1 MAFLKTLFDG
11 NEREVAKLRRTVVAT
26 NALEPE
32 ISALS
37 DADLQAKTPE
47 FRARL
52 GGGES
57 LDDMLPEAFAVCRE
71 AGKRVLSMRHFDVQ
85 IMGGQVL
92 HEGKV
97 AEMKTGEGKTLVATL
112 AVYANALLGRG
123 VHLVTVNDYLAR
135 RDAEW
140 MAPLYNFLGLS
151 VGVIQHDLQ
160 PAQRR
165 EAYNADIT
173 YVTNNEVGFD
183 YLRDNMAWQLA
194 DMVQREL
201 FFAIVDEVDSILID
215 EARTPLIISGQGQD
229 ATELYAKFAQ
239 ILPRLVK
246 DEDFTVDEK
255 AHAVPITEQGVAKV
269 ERMLGIQN
277 LYDQRNLELTH
288 QLNAAL
294 KAWHLFHNEQQYIV
308 KDGEV
313 VIVDEFTGRLMYG
326 RRYSDGIHQAIEAK
340 EKLSVRSEDQTLATI
355 TFQNYFR
362 LYAKLGGMTGTAKTE
377 EREFRDIYGLD
388 VVTIPTNRSIARAD
402 KGDIVYKS
410 ENAKFEAVV
419 DEIVAEHEKGRPVL
433 VGTRS
438 IEKSERLATLLR
450 RRGVTCEVLNAKYHE
465 REAEI
470 IKDAGVAGNVVIA
483 TNMAGRGVDIK
494 LGEGV
499 ADLGGLHII
508 GTERHES
515 RRIDNQLRGRAGRQG
530 DPGSTRFYVSLE
542 DEVMRLFGAERI
554 QTIMN
559 AVGFTD
565 ETPIEAKMI
574 SRSFERA
581 QSKVENHNYEV
592 RKQVLEY
599 DDVMNKQREVI
610 YAERRK
616 VLHGESLRDFM
627 LQSLHEKVEQAVDQN
642 APENVHPSEWDLD
655 AILAEL
661 ELVFPI
667 REKIA
672 VGDLEKL
679 DRDGMKAKLDE
690 IGIAAYDQKEE
701 ELTPEI
707 MRVIESQYIMLP
719 TIDRLWVDHLYV
731 MDALKTGIGLRG
743 YGQKDPRVE
752 YEKEAYE
759 IFEDLKNNIADEA
772 IKAVFRVV
780 VERTDDAPPGGLA
793 GAEGG
798 PMGEIPAAPGA
809 PPNGLATN
817 GNGSGHAFEALPN
830 GSIAPQPVGVPTG
843 GTASAPA
850 PAPPPVDVA
859 QQARLDP
866 AYAQKL
872 LGPIPGADHDRQ
884 MHTNL
889 GDDEPRRPKQNDAT
903 KVGRNELCPCG
914 SGKKFKRCH
923 GSVTA

>member
-1 MAFLKTLFDG
+1 MVLVSMAFLKTLFDG
-11 NEREVAKLRRTVVAT
+11 NEREINKLKRTVAAT

-37 DADLQAKTPE
+37 DEALAAKTHE
-47 FRARL
+47 FRERMGPDNDADTRRAL
-52 GGGES
+52 
-57 LDDMLPEAFAVCRE
+57 LDEMLPEVFAVCRE
-71 AGKRVLSMRHFDVQ
+71 AGKRILNMRHFDVQ
-85 IMGGQVL
+85 IMGGQIL

-123 VHLVTVNDYLAR
+123 VHLISVNDYLVR

-140 MAPLYNFLGLS
+140 MMPLYSFLGLR
-151 VGVIQHDLQ
+151 VGIIQHDMQ
-160 PAQRR
+160 PVDRR
-165 EAYNADIT
+165 DAYNSDIT

-183 YLRDNMAWQLA
+183 YLRDNMAWRLE
-194 DMVQREL
+194 DMVQRER

-239 ILPRLVK
+239 IIPRLIK
-246 DEDFTVDEK
+246 DVDFTVDEK
-255 AHAVPITEQGVAKV
+255 AHAVPVTEAGVEKV
-269 ERMLGIQN
+269 EKMLGIQN

-294 KAWHLFHNEQQYIV
+294 KAWHIFHNEQQYIV

-340 EKLSVRSEDQTLATI
+340 EKLDVRSEDQTLATI

-362 LYAKLGGMTGTAKTE
+362 LYTKLGGMTGTAKTE

-388 VVTIPTNRSIARAD
+388 VVVIPTNRSIARED
-402 KGDIVYKS
+402 RGDIVYKS

-419 DEIVAEHEKGRPVL
+419 DEIIAEHQKGRPVL

-438 IEKSERLATLLR
+438 IDKSERLASLLR
-450 RRGVTCEVLNAKYHE
+450 RRGVECDVLNAKYHE
-465 REAEI
+465 READI
-470 IKDAGVAGNVVIA
+470 IKDAGQPGNVVIA

-494 LGEGV
+494 LGEAV
-499 ADLGGLHII
+499 AEMGGLHII

-554 QTIMN
+554 NNIMN
-559 AVGFTD
+559 MVGFTD
-565 ETPIEAKMI
+565 ETPIEAKLI
-574 SRSFERA
+574 TKSFERA
-581 QSKVENHNYEV
+581 QSKVENHNYEI
-592 RKQVLEY
+592 RKSVLEY

-610 YAERRK
+610 YDERRK
-616 VLHGESLRDFM
+616 VLRGESLRPFM
-627 LQSLHEKVEQAVDQN
+627 VQTLEDKVAQAVDSN
-642 APENVHPSEWDLD
+642 APDNVHPSEWDL
-655 AILAEL
+655 AEVITEL
-661 ELVFPI
+661 ELVFP
-667 REKIA
+667 
-672 VGDLEKL
+672 VGESITVAGLEKS
-679 DRDGMKAKLDE
+679 DRDEMKVKLTE
-690 IGIAAYDQKEE
+690 VALAAYDAKET

-719 TIDRLWVDHLYV
+719 IIDRLWVDHLYV

-780 VERTDDAPPGGLA
+780 VEATDPNAPQ
-793 GAEGG
+793 
-798 PMGEIPAAPGA
+798 GEIGPDGA
-809 PPNGLATN
+809 PMVALGAN
-817 GNGSGHAFEALPN
+817 GNGNGAHGGMAAFEPLPD
-830 GSIAPQPVGVPTG
+830 GSL
-843 GTASAPA
+843 
-850 PAPPPVDVA
+850 APPSPEPVAV
-859 QQARLDP
+859 QNSRLDP
-866 AYAQKL
+866 A
-872 LGPIPGADHDRQ
+872 
-884 MHTNL
+884 
-889 GDDEPRRPKQNDAT
+889 
-903 KVGRNELCPCG
+903 
-914 SGKKFKRCH
+914 
-923 GSVTA
+923 

>member
-11 NEREVAKLRRTVVAT
+11 NEREVVRLRRTVAAT
-26 NALEPE
+26 NAFE
-32 ISALS
+32 SDFAALS
-37 DADLQAKTPE
+37 DAELQSKTPE
-47 FRARL
+47 FKSRLEGLDKVAARAA
-52 GGGES
+52 
-57 LDDMLPEAFAVCRE
+57 LDEMLPEVFAVCRE
-71 AGKRVLSMRHFDVQ
+71 AGKRTLGMRHFDVQ

-123 VHLVTVNDYLAR
+123 VHVVTVNDYLAK

-140 MAPLYNFLGLS
+140 MSPLYGFLGLS
-151 VGVIQHDLQ
+151 VGVIQHDL
-160 PAQRR
+160 PPEQRR
-165 EAYNADIT
+165 AAYNSDIT

-201 FFAIVDEVDSILID
+201 FYAIVDEVDSILID

-239 ILPRLVK
+239 LTPRLVK

-255 AHAVPITEQGVAKV
+255 AHAVPITEKGVAKV
-269 ERMLGIQN
+269 ERMLGISN

-294 KAWHLFHNEQQYIV
+294 KAWHLFHRDQQYIV

-313 VIVDEFTGRLMYG
+313 IIVDEFTGRLMYG

-340 EKLSVRSEDQTLATI
+340 EGLSVRSEDQTLATI

-362 LYAKLGGMTGTAKTE
+362 LYDKLGGMTGTAKTE

-388 VVTIPTNRSIARAD
+388 VVVIPTNRAVARSD
-402 KGDIVYKS
+402 MGDIVYKS

-419 DEIVAEHEKGRPVL
+419 DEIVRENEKSRPVL

-438 IEKSERLATLLR
+438 IEKSERLASILR
-450 RRGVTCEVLNAKYHE
+450 RRGVSCEVLNAKYHE

-470 IKDAGVAGNVVIA
+470 IKDAGQPAAVTIA

-494 LGEGV
+494 LGENV
-499 ADLGGLHII
+499 AENGGLHII

-542 DEVMRLFGAERI
+542 DEVMRLFGQERI
-554 QTIMN
+554 QGIMN
-559 AVGFTD
+559 LVGFTD

-581 QSKVENHNYEV
+581 QSKVETHNYEI

-610 YAERRK
+610 YDERRK
-616 VLHGESLRDFM
+616 ILRGESLRDFM
-627 LQSLHEKVEQAVDQN
+627 LQSLRDKVEQAVDRS
-642 APENVHPSEWDLD
+642 APENVHPSEWDLEEV
-655 AILAEL
+655 LGEM

-667 REKIA
+667 RESVA
-672 VGDLEKL
+672 VSDLEKL
-679 DRDGMKAKLDE
+679 DRDGMKAILNDV
-690 IGIAAYDQKEE
+690 AVRAYEAKEA

-707 MRVIESQYIMLP
+707 ARVIESQYILLP
-719 TIDRLWVDHLYV
+719 IIDRLWVDHLYV

-780 VERTDDAPPGGLA
+780 IEPGDPSVAQATIGNYN
-793 GAEGG
+793 GASVPLEAAQ
-798 PMGEIPAAPGA
+798 PMP
-809 PPNGLATN
+809 
-817 GNGSGHAFEALPN
+817 SFEALPS
-830 GSIAPQPVGVPTG
+830 GSLAPPPAAPEPALEAAAAVARIDA
-843 GTASAPA
+843 ASAERILGPA
-850 PAPPPVDVA
+850 PAAPP
-859 QQARLDP
+859 R
-866 AYAQKL
+866 
-872 LGPIPGADHDRQ
+872 RQ
-884 MHTNL
+884 LHTNL
-889 GDDEPRRPKQNDAT
+889 GNDEPQKPARSDA
-903 KVGRNELCPCG
+903 KVGRNDVCPCG

-923 GSVTA
+923 GVTA

>member
-11 NEREVAKLRRTVVAT
+11 NEREVAKLRRTVAAT

-37 DADLQAKTPE
+37 DAELQAKTPA
-47 FRARL
+47 FRERL
-52 GGGES
+52 AAGES
-57 LDDMLPEAFAVCRE
+57 LDDMLPEVFAVCRE
-71 AGKRVLSMRHFDVQ
+71 AGKRILNMRHFDVQ

-97 AEMKTGEGKTLVATL
+97 AEMKTGEGKTLVGTL

-123 VHLVTVNDYLAR
+123 VHVVTVNDYLAR

-151 VGVIQHDLQ
+151 LGVIQHDLQ

-183 YLRDNMAWQLA
+183 YLRDNMAWRLE

-201 FFAIVDEVDSILID
+201 YFAIVDEVDSILID

-239 ILPRLVK
+239 IVPRLVK

-255 AHAVPITEQGVAKV
+255 AHAVPIAEKGVAKV
-269 ERMLGIQN
+269 EKMLGIQN

-294 KAWHLFHNEQQYIV
+294 KAWNLFHKDQQYIV

-313 VIVDEFTGRLMYG
+313 IIVDEFTGRLMYG

-340 EKLSVRSEDQTLATI
+340 EGLKVRSEDQTLATI

-362 LYAKLGGMTGTAKTE
+362 LYDKLAGMTGTAKTE

-388 VVTIPTNRSIARAD
+388 VVVIPTNRAIARED
-402 KGDIVYKS
+402 KGDIVFKS
-410 ENAKFEAVV
+410 ENAKFESVV
-419 DEIVAEHEKGRPVL
+419 DEIIREHEKGRPVL

-450 RRGVTCEVLNAKYHE
+450 RRGVECEVLNAKYHE

-470 IKDAGVAGNVVIA
+470 IKDAGQVGAVTIA

-499 ADLGGLHII
+499 AELGGLHII

-530 DPGSTRFYVSLE
+530 DTGSTRFYVSLE

-554 QTIMN
+554 QNIMN

-565 ETPIEAKMI
+565 DTPIEAKMI

-581 QSKVENHNYEV
+581 QSKVENHNYEI

-627 LQSLHEKVEQAVDQN
+627 LQTLKDKADQAVDQN
-642 APENVHPSEWDLD
+642 APDNVHPSEWDLD
-655 AILAEL
+655 EILSEIEL
-661 ELVFPI
+661 IFPV
-667 REKIA
+667 RAKLA
-672 VGDLEKL
+672 VADLEKL
-679 DRDGMKAKLDE
+679 DRDGMKAKLYE
-690 IGIAAYDQKEE
+690 VGVQAYEEKEA

-707 MRVIESQYIMLP
+707 TRVIESQYIMLP
-719 TIDRLWVDHLYV
+719 IIDRLWVDHLYV

-772 IKAVFRVV
+772 IKAFFRVV
-780 VERTDDAPPGGLA
+780 VERTDPNDPNVPPGGLV
-793 GAEGG
+793 GTEGG
-798 PMGEIPAAPGA
+798 PMAELDPAYATA
-809 PPNGLATN
+809 ATN
-817 GNGSGHAFEALPN
+817 GNGASHNGTAFEPLPSGALTPPVQ
-830 GSIAPQPVGVPTG
+830 APQPVQ
-843 GTASAPA
+843 AP
-850 PAPPPVDVA
+850 
-859 QQARLDP
+859 RLDP

-872 LGPIPGADHDRQ
+872 LGPVPGSEQKRA

-889 GDDEPRRPKQNDAT
+889 GDEDLKKPAKSDA

-923 GSVTA
+923 GVSA